1 MLQGAESSGQTPPQH
16 SAHTD
21 RPFPLYAND
30 AIRATIDRH
39 ISGKDV
45 ALLDDDGRHDR
56 KNAAHSSTLFELV
69 SFMSL
74 PAVCAEAVKRACSTK
89 RTATF
94 TPLTVKP
101 SPKTYGKK
109 DNPRNRD
116 LDIDATHLKRT
127 MQQLLPA
134 FLHRVTHAEE
144 EPFSSAAAFFGVKG
158 QRDTLLPQLYELLT
172 WQTTRR
178 SLMNE
183 WVNEDVMKLPAVQ
196 QSIDNLTEGA
206 SKRVRISMI
215 QHAASVLE
223 ANMFRGFPAVTPAS
237 PSAGEAVEPHPLRL
251 VGRSSAVW
259 SGDAS
264 GLQLDALQAVWEAWL
279 GYVECLVDR
288 GISARLWAAMETVS
302 KSTNT
307 NTDAYRR
314 GLEISQ
320 RLLCEEIMYPALVMA
335 LHGFGESHAGLIASQ
350 LTQSMQGLDAHYAKV
365 KCLCVRQ
372 TGVVWMLWIMISVGI
387 CLADQGSDIWL
398 GVDHAMNGDTIWAV
412 MTFIFALLPSLVQT
426 FKSLQFDISEFEM
439 FLEAIFES
447 RLCCC
452 LSWAGR
458 KPKAIACLVFTFV
471 FVAAFLFL
479 LVLLFTAILL
489 ALGLSPLIGPAVTIY
504 WMYRYFRYPYE
515 RILMEANLRAYG
527 MLELLLESIP
537 QLLLQMYIFCVKG
550 ELTSL
555 NWFQIIPVA
564 LSFLAVVKAAVLGDS
579 EPHRGADF
587 SFRMPPLLLLLG
599 PFRCFD
605 VFVGT
610 VATTTLIVVSRN
622 LIFFFSFA
630 CSIMAFP
637 VIAWGLLMIAF
648 APKAL
653 LYEKD
658 SKASKSM
665 KIFFGIMFP
674 FLLVI
679 CGGGGLVLMPLIIMS
694 QFLPYITAKVL
705 CCAHHKPLIQQSR
718 WEYAEGASLDILKR
732 VDMLSSFSM
741 WVVTIGPSFMFR
753 LRSPLNPKSFRLFPK
768 WIIQG
773 HDIYP
778 LIATRCIFLLGAFVV
793 ALLIRMEV
801 ITHDV
806 SGDPLT
812 VGTRLLADLTVYSVL
827 PLIGALC
834 VLTAF
839 DRSQWGHRVVMSM
852 SRVDLLALV
861 KCHHRKH
868 PHGSMGN
875 VKGEGGIEGGGE
887 AVLPV

>member
-16 SAHTD
+16 STHTD

-144 EPFSSAAAFFGVKG
+144 EPFSSAAAFFGMEG

-251 VGRSSAVW
+251 VGSSSAVW

-320 RLLCEEIMYPALVMA
+320 RLLCEEIMYPALIMA

-350 LTQSMQGLDAHYAKV
+350 LTQSMHGLDAHYAKV

-412 MTFIFALLPSLVQT
+412 MTFIFALLPSVVQT
-426 FKSLQFDISEFEM
+426 FKSLKFQSSIDKFGM
-439 FLEAIFES
+439 LLEAIFES

-452 LSWAGR
+452 MSWARR
-458 KPKAIACLVFTFV
+458 KHKAIRCL
-471 FVAAFLFL
+471 VAAFMAVGLFVIFFFAIL
-479 LVLLFTAILL
+479 ILPTAILL

-504 WMYRYFRYPYE
+504 WMYRYLRYPYE

-555 NWFQIIPVA
+555 SWIQIIPVA

-610 VATTTLIVVSRN
+610 VATTTLIVVSRYFV
-622 LIFFFSFA
+622 FFFSFA

-637 VIAWGLLMIAF
+637 VMVWGSLILAY
-648 APKAL
+648 APMAL
-653 LYEKD
+653 ICKKD
-658 SKASKSM
+658 A
-665 KIFFGIMFP
+665 KIPKCTKVFFGMT
-674 FLLVI
+674 LVLFVVI
-679 CGGGGLVLMPLIIMS
+679 YGGGGLVLMPFIIMS
-694 QFLPYITAKVL
+694 QFLPYISAKVL
-705 CCAHHKPLIQQSR
+705 CCAHHKPLIQRSR
-718 WEYAEGASLDILKR
+718 WEYAEGASLGLLKR

-753 LRSPLNPKSFRLFPK
+753 LRSPLNPKKPGWNINIEKILFTNKILPGS
-768 WIIQG
+768 II
-773 HDIYP
+773 
-778 LIATRCIFLLGAFVV
+778 
-793 ALLIRMEV
+793 
-801 ITHDV
+801 
-806 SGDPLT
+806 
-812 VGTRLLADLTVYSVL
+812 
-827 PLIGALC
+827 
-834 VLTAF
+834 
-839 DRSQWGHRVVMSM
+839 
-852 SRVDLLALV
+852 
-861 KCHHRKH
+861 
-868 PHGSMGN
+868 
-875 VKGEGGIEGGGE
+875 
-887 AVLPV
+887 